1 MARIVAGQI
10 QARHGELESAAE
22 QIELGVRLA
31 DQAGA
36 WHMTAYGLLALAE
49 VRQLDHAPAAARRLV
64 AQAEAIVENLP
75 QDAGSL
81 RVSQM
86 AVRLRLRAPSRGRDR
101 VRSEQLSE
109 RELTVLRRLTG
120 RQTQREI
127 AADLHV
133 SRNTVKTQ
141 VRSLFDK
148 LGVTSRA
155 EAVARAR
162 ELGLL

>member
-1 MARIVAGQI
+1 
-10 QARHGELESAAE
+10 
-22 QIELGVRLA
+22 
-31 DQAGA
+31 
-36 WHMTAYGLLALAE
+36 
-49 VRQLDHAPAAARRLV
+49 
-64 AQAEAIVENLP
+64 
-75 QDAGSL
+75 
-81 RVSQM
+81 
-86 AVRLRLRAPSRGRDR
+86 
-101 VRSEQLSE
+101 
-109 RELTVLRRLTG
+109 VLHRLTG
-120 RQTQREI
+120 RQTQQEI